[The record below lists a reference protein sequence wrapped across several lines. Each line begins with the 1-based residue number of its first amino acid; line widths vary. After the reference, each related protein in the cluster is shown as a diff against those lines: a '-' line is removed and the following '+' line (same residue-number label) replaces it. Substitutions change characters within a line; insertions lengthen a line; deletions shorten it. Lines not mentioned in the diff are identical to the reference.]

1 MAAKGDGDTNWKSIW
16 IPHPGKKRRGFGIS
30 EKHLPLFHDLELIRG
45 EDFLDL
51 AAGVDGPGTY
61 GVEFGVGPPVAQSRA
76 RLTCLL
82 KGQGQV
88 VIGVGIGGRQGDG
101 GLVSADA
108 VGQASSLVEHVAGTE
123 VGQRLLEINLDT
135 FAALS

>member
-51 AAGVDGPGTY
+51 AAGVDGPGSY
-61 GVEFGVGPPVAQSRA
+61 GVEFGVGPPVAQSLA

-82 KGQGQV
+82 KGQGPV
-88 VIGVGIGGRQGDG
+88 LMGVGLGESHVDG
-101 GLVSADA
+101 GFGSAEG
-108 VGQASSLVEHVAGTE
+108 VGLPSILIDH
-123 VGQRLLEINLDT
+123 
-135 FAALS
+135 

>member
-61 GVEFGVGPPVAQSRA
+61 GVEFGVGPPVAQSLA

-82 KGQGQV
+82 KGQGQLV
-88 VIGVGIGGRQGDG
+88 LRVGIGASPGDA
-101 GLVSADA
+101 GLLSTDA
-108 VGQASSLVEHVAGTE
+108 FVQTS
-123 VGQRLLEINLDT
+123 
-135 FAALS
+135 